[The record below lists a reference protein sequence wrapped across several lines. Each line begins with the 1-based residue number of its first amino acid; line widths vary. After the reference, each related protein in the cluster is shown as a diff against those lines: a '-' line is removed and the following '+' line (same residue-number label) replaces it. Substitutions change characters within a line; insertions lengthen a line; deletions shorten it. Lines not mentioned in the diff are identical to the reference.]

1 VIRISIAP
9 TTSAV
14 QRKRTAAFHSPEP
27 VIYSQYV
34 RSQMPI
40 LKPHFGPE
48 TVQWPIGRVEMPEE
62 EAALR
67 RTETDMII
75 VHNAVDYHPF
85 IV

>member
-1 VIRISIAP
+1 
-9 TTSAV
+9 
-14 QRKRTAAFHSPEP
+14 
-27 VIYSQYV
+27 
-34 RSQMPI
+34 MPI